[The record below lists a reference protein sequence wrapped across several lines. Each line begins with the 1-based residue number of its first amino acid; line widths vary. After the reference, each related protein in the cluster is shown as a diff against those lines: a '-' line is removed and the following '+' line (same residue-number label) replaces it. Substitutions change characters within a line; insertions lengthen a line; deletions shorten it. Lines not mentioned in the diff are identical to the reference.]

1 MADKNN
7 QYDMT
12 VSIELDDG
20 STMECNVL
28 RIYPCNGK
36 QYIAIMPIEDE
47 NADEPRV
54 FIYGYAKDEA
64 TGAPEILNIEDDD
77 EFDAAIDALDEL
89 FDEDEFKNAAP
100 ED

>member
-1 MADKNN
+1 MADKTN

-28 RIYPCNGK
+28 RIYPCGGK
-36 QYIAIMPIEDE
+36 QYIAIMPIED
-47 NADEPRV
+47 ADIDEPRV
-54 FIYGYAKDEA
+54 FIYGYALDEE
-64 TGAPEILNIEDDD
+64 TGAPEILNIEDEE

-89 FDEDEFKNAAP
+89 FDEDEFNNAEP
-100 ED
+100 EV